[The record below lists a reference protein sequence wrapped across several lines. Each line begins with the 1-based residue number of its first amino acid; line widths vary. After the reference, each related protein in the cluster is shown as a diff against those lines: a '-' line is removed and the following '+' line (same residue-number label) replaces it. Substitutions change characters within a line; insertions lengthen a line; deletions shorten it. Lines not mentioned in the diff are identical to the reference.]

1 MVAKKTVTKKNS
13 IKKLY
18 IVVTGV
24 RTIEELLGD
33 DGSLYGPFQTLAEA
47 KEMVDDDDAF
57 ICECSNWITNNV
69 IRVEPWRKV
78 DV

>member
-1 MVAKKTVTKKNS
+1 MTAKKTVTKKNY

-18 IVVTGV
+18 MVVTGV

-33 DGSLYGPFQTLAEA
+33 DGSIHGPFQTLNEA

-57 ICECSNWITNNV
+57 ICECSNWITNSV
-69 IRVEPWRKV
+69 IRVESWRKV

>member
-33 DGSLYGPFQTLAEA
+33 DGHIYGPFETLKDA
-47 KEMVDDDDAF
+47 KDEVSGDNAF
-57 ICECSNWITNNV
+57 ICECSNWVTNNV
-69 IRVEPWRKV
+69 VRSESWRKV